1 MSNEA
6 IHCEN
11 FSSIGSSTQKS
22 LKENEYLKV
31 DIKETTVYI
40 KMPTSLSALIVVLGD
55 SSPKTETVSSV
66 SEQLDKNG
74 VCWNYYM

>member
-1 MSNEA
+1 MVKGMLTERVFMN
-6 IHCEN
+6 I
-11 FSSIGSSTQKS
+11 
-22 LKENEYLKV
+22 LKV

-40 KMPTSLSALIVVLGD
+40 KMPASLSALIVVLGD

-74 VCWNYYM
+74 VCWNYHI